1 MRFRESITPEEIE
14 CLDLISFPGEIEIIT
29 EEGERFD
36 NAIRDLASQRMI
48 GFDTE
53 TKPVF
58 QPHARRCPTA
68 LLQLS
73 SEDTSYLFRLHT
85 LGVPKPLADILA
97 SKSITKVGAAVADDV
112 RGLQH
117 YADFEPARFMDLQ
130 RFAELYG
137 IKDKSVKKLT
147 AIIMGRR
154 VSKAQQLSN
163 WEASQLS
170 WPQQLYAAT
179 DAWICLVMYKRLL
192 ASQIPPSGE
201 VSFR

>member
-1 MRFRESITPEEIE
+1 MVFRESITPEEIE
-14 CLDLISFPGEIEIIT
+14 SMDLISFPGEIKIIT
-29 EEGERFD
+29 EEGPAFD
-36 NAIRDLASQRMI
+36 EAVRDLASCRMI

-58 QPHARRCPTA
+58 QPHAPRCPTA

-85 LGVPKPLADILA
+85 LGLPKKLADILA
-97 SKSITKVGAAVADDV
+97 SKSITKVGAAVSDDV

-117 YADFEPARFMDLQ
+117 YTDFKASRFMDLQ
-130 RFAELYG
+130 RFAEQYG

-147 AIIMGRR
+147 AIILGRR

-163 WEASQLS
+163 WEAPVLS
-170 WPQQLYAAT
+170 YPQQLYAAT

-192 ASQIPPSGE
+192 ES
-201 VSFR
+201 

>member
-1 MRFRESITPEEIE
+1 MRFKESITPEEIE
-14 CLDLISFPGEIEIIT
+14 GMDLISFPGTIEIIT
-29 EEGERFD
+29 EEGPRFD
-36 NAIRDLASQRMI
+36 AAVRDLASCRMI

-58 QPHARRCPTA
+58 QPHAPRCATA

-73 SEDTSYLFRLHT
+73 NEETSYLFRLHT
-85 LGVPKPLADILA
+85 LGVPKKLADILA

-112 RGLQH
+112 RGLQR
-117 YADFEPARFMDLQ
+117 YTPFEAARFMDLQ
-130 RFAELYG
+130 RFAEQYG

-147 AIIMGRR
+147 AIILGRR

-163 WEASQLS
+163 WEAPQLS

-179 DAWICLVMYKRLL
+179 DAWICLEMYKALL
-192 ASQIPPSGE
+192 ASPY
-201 VSFR
+201 

>member
-1 MRFRESITPEEIE
+1 MTYRESITPEEIE
-14 CLDLISFPGEIEIIT
+14 TLELISFPGDIQVIT
-29 EEGERFD
+29 EEGAQFD
-36 NAIRDLASQRMI
+36 AAVRDLASRRMI

-53 TKPVF
+53 TKPIF
-58 QPHARRCPTA
+58 QPHAPRCPTA

-85 LGVPKPLADILA
+85 LGLPKPLADILA

-117 YADFEPARFMDLQ
+117 YRQFDAARFMDLQ
-130 RFAELYG
+130 HFAEQYG
-137 IKDKSVKKLT
+137 IRDKSVKKLT
-147 AIIMGRR
+147 AIILGRR

-163 WEASQLS
+163 WEASTLS

-179 DAWICLVMYKRLL
+179 DAWICLVMYKALL
-192 ASQIPPSGE
+192 ASQI
-201 VSFR
+201 

>member
-1 MRFRESITPEEIE
+1 MRFKESITPEEIE
-14 CLDLISFPGEIEIIT
+14 GMELIAFPGEIKVIT
-29 EEGERFD
+29 EEGPEFD
-36 NAIRDLASQRMI
+36 AAVRDLASCRMI

-58 QPHARRCPTA
+58 TPHAPRCPTA

-73 SEDTSYLFRLHT
+73 SEETSYLFRLHT
-85 LGVPKPLADILA
+85 LGIPKSLANILS
-97 SKSITKVGAAVADDV
+97 SKTITKVGAAVNDDV

-117 YADFEPARFMDLQ
+117 FCRFEPARFMDLQ
-130 RFAELYG
+130 HFAEQYG

-147 AIIMGRR
+147 AIILGRR

-163 WEASQLS
+163 WEAQQLS

-192 ASQIPPSGE
+192 ES
-201 VSFR
+201 

>member
-1 MRFRESITPEEIE
+1 MNFKESITPEEIE
-14 CLDLISFPGEIEIIT
+14 KLELIAFPGDIEIIT
-29 EEGERFD
+29 EEGPRFD
-36 NAIRDLASQRMI
+36 AAIRDLASCRMI

-58 QPHARRCPTA
+58 QPHAPRCPTA

-73 SEDTSYLFRLHT
+73 NENTSYLFRLHS
-85 LGVPKPLADILA
+85 LGLPKPLADILA
-97 SKSITKVGAAVADDV
+97 SKTITKVGAAVADDV

-117 YADFEPARFMDLQ
+117 FAHFEPARFMDLQ
-130 RFAELYG
+130 RFAEQYG

-147 AIIMGRR
+147 AIILSRR

-163 WEASQLS
+163 WEAPQLS

-179 DAWICLVMYKRLL
+179 DAWICLVMYKALL
-192 ASQIPPSGE
+192 AS
-201 VSFR
+201 

>member
-1 MRFRESITPEEIE
+1 MTYRESITPEEIE
-14 CLDLISFPGEIEIIT
+14 TLELISFPGDIQVIT
-29 EEGERFD
+29 EEGAQFD
-36 NAIRDLASQRMI
+36 AAVRDLASRRMI

-53 TKPVF
+53 TKPIF
-58 QPHARRCPTA
+58 QPHAPRCPTA

-85 LGVPKPLADILA
+85 LGLPKSLADILA

-117 YADFEPARFMDLQ
+117 YRQFDAARFMDLQ
-130 RFAELYG
+130 HFAEQYG
-137 IKDKSVKKLT
+137 IRDKSVKKLT
-147 AIIMGRR
+147 AIILGRR

-163 WEASQLS
+163 WEASTLS

-179 DAWICLVMYKRLL
+179 DAWICLVMYKALL
-192 ASQIPPSGE
+192 ASQI
-201 VSFR
+201 

>member
-1 MRFRESITPEEIE
+1 MRYRESITPEEIE

-36 NAIRDLASQRMI
+36 AAIRDLASQRMI

-58 QPHARRCPTA
+58 QPHAPRCPTA

-73 SEDTSYLFRLHT
+73 SEETSYLFRLHT
-85 LGVPKPLADILA
+85 LGLPKSLADILA
-97 SKSITKVGAAVADDV
+97 SKSITKVGAAVTDDV

-117 YADFEPARFMDLQ
+117 YTRFEPARFMDLQ

-137 IKDKSVKKLT
+137 IKDKSVKKLS
-147 AIIMGRR
+147 AIILGRR

-163 WEASQLS
+163 WEAQQLS

-192 ASQIPPSGE
+192 ASQIPPPGE
-201 VSFR
+201 VSF

>member
-1 MRFRESITPEEIE
+1 MTYRESITPEEIE
-14 CLDLISFPGEIEIIT
+14 TLELISVPGDIQVIT
-29 EEGERFD
+29 EEGAQFD
-36 NAIRDLASQRMI
+36 AAVRDLASRRMI

-53 TKPVF
+53 TKPIF
-58 QPHARRCPTA
+58 QPHAPRCPTA

-85 LGVPKPLADILA
+85 LGLPKPLADILA

-117 YADFEPARFMDLQ
+117 YRQFDAARFMDLQ
-130 RFAELYG
+130 HFAEQYG
-137 IKDKSVKKLT
+137 IRDKSVKKLT
-147 AIIMGRR
+147 AIILGRR

-163 WEASQLS
+163 WEASTLS

-179 DAWICLVMYKRLL
+179 DAWICLVMYKALL
-192 ASQIPPSGE
+192 ASQI
-201 VSFR
+201 

>member
-14 CLDLISFPGEIEIIT
+14 QLELISFPGRIEVIT
-29 EEGERFD
+29 EEGPAFD
-36 NAIRDLASQRMI
+36 AAVRDLAACRMI

-58 QPHARRCPTA
+58 QPHAPRCPTA

-73 SEDTSYLFRLHT
+73 SEETAYLFRLHT
-85 LGVPKPLADILA
+85 LGLPKPLANILA
-97 SKSITKVGAAVADDV
+97 SKTITKVGAAVNDDV

-117 YADFEPARFMDLQ
+117 FTYFEPARFMDLQ

-147 AIIMGRR
+147 AIILSRR

-163 WEASQLS
+163 WEAATLS

-179 DAWICLVMYKRLL
+179 DAWICLVMYKALL
-192 ASQIPPSGE
+192 ASQ
-201 VSFR
+201 F